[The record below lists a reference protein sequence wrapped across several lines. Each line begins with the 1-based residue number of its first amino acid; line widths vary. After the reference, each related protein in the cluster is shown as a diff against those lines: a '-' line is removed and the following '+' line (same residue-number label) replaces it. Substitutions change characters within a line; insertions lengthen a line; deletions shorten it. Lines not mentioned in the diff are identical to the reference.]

1 MPPAATT
8 NCPELFRLMTPPKLV
23 DSSLLLTPCIC
34 SVRPS
39 SVKDRLLEL
48 MNVVPPCAIV
58 VPLPL
63 SVSVP
68 ENVDAPPLTVSVP
81 VPVSV
86 PPDCVRLV
94 AVGEAPSRLILPPL
108 MLTAPTPDTVPFR
121 SAAPVPLT
129 VVDPAL

>member
-8 NCPELFRLMTPPKLV
+8 SCPELFRLMTPPKLV

-34 SVRPS
+34 RVRPS
-39 SVKDRLLEL
+39 SVKDRLLL
-48 MNVVPPCAIV
+48 LVNVVPPCATV

-63 SVSVP
+63 SVSEP
-68 ENVDAPPLTVSVP
+68 ENDDAPLTVSVP

-86 PPDCVRLV
+86 PPDRVRLR
-94 AVGEAPSRLILPPL
+94 AVGEAPSRLSVLLPL
-108 MLTAPTPDTVPFR
+108 ILTAPTPDTVPFR

-129 VVDPAL
+129 VVDP

>member
-8 NCPELFRLMTPPKLV
+8 SCPELFRLMTPPKLV

-34 SVRPS
+34 RVRPS
-39 SVKDRLLEL
+39 SVKDRLLEDV
-48 MNVVPPCAIV
+48 NVVPPCATV

-63 SVSVP
+63 SVSEP
-68 ENVDAPPLTVSVP
+68 ENDDTPLTVSVP

-94 AVGEAPSRLILPPL
+94 AVVRSEERRVGKECRSRWSPYH
-108 MLTAPTPDTVPFR
+108 
-121 SAAPVPLT
+121 
-129 VVDPAL
+129 